1 MAAGKKLVKK
11 MGKVLGSGV
20 FLSFLIPFAVMMTI
34 ILCRGIYPFGD
45 NSFLHMDMYHQYMPF
60 FSEFLHKLK
69 NGESLFYSWNVGLGS
84 NFLALFSYYL
94 ASPANWL
101 VVLFPE
107 SHLMEFMT
115 YLIVIKIGF
124 CGTSFYLWLR
134 YHFKEEN
141 KCMVFFSCFYAL
153 SGFIAAYNWN
163 IMWLDNI
170 ILAPLIILGLERLF
184 YEKKCLLY
192 ILTLGM
198 SILSDYY
205 LSIMICIFAVLYFLV
220 LCVEN
225 PRLVKRVFSF
235 GGCSL
240 LAGGLAGV
248 LLVPTYCALHFSEFG
263 QFAFPKKISAYFPLW
278 DILARHFI
286 NVATEQKLD
295 HWPNI
300 YCGTAV
306 LLLVPLYIMNKKISI
321 REKIAKIGLMVF
333 FLAGFSIN
341 MLVFIWHGFNY
352 PDSLPARQSFLYIF
366 LVLTVCYEAWKNLDG
381 ISPKALG
388 GSLAGAVAFLLLCEK
403 LLGYAN
409 DFALDTYYLTG
420 LFLFF
425 YAGMF
430 YLYRRYGQDAKIK
443 RRLMILA
450 AVLVIGES
458 GINMAVTSVT
468 VTDRTDYLEDLA
480 AYRTLTERTK
490 ESNPDFYRFEK
501 WKRTTKNDG
510 TLAGYPMASVFS
522 STVNSYIGDLYEEW
536 GMGYSKVFY
545 CFDGATPFTSALL
558 NVRYMFSE
566 DPAADQG
573 GLYEQVADQDGI
585 YLYECRESLPLGYML
600 PEEFQIIGRDK
611 SRKADQPFQV
621 QNEMA
626 RGLAGGENLFVNAQ
640 VKQEDGGARI
650 ITEQSGYYYVYSR
663 SKKTKNMTVS
673 VNGEETEYKKM
684 GNGYVLPVGFVEKGS
699 LVRITC
705 EETETLNLAAC
716 RLDTG
721 RLTQVINRRR
731 EQPFVV
737 DAFSSDKIDG
747 HIRADKA
754 GRLFFSIP
762 YEPGWKLTVDGKE
775 TEVEWYADA
784 FISVWLEEGEH
795 VITLRYFPEG
805 LKAGIAVSTASLL
818 ILAGILLYRN
828 KRMSPGNN
836 RSSEC

>member
-1 MAAGKKLVKK
+1 MISEKKFGKKL
-11 MGKVLGSGV
+11 GKVLGNKV

-34 ILCRGIYPFGD
+34 IICRGIYPFGD

-69 NGESLFYSWNVGLGS
+69 NGESLFYSWNLGLGS

-124 CGTSFYLWLR
+124 CGTSFFLWLR

-153 SGFIAAYNWN
+153 SGFMAAYNWN
-163 IMWLDNI
+163 IMWLDNV
-170 ILAPLIILGLERLF
+170 ILAPLIILGLEKLF
-184 YEKKCLLY
+184 FEKKYLLY
-192 ILTLGM
+192 TLTLGM

-225 PRLVKRVFSF
+225 PRFVKRAFSF

-240 LAGGLAGV
+240 LAGGLAGI
-248 LLVPTYCALHFSEFG
+248 LLVPAYCALHFSEFG
-263 QFAFPKKISAYFPLW
+263 QFAFPKKISAYFSLW
-278 DILARHFI
+278 DILARHFM
-286 NVATEQKLD
+286 NVTTEQKLD

-300 YCGTAV
+300 YCGVAV
-306 LLLVPLYIMNKKISI
+306 LLLVPLYIMNKKISV
-321 REKIAKIGLMVF
+321 REKIAKIGLMFF

-341 MLVFIWHGFNY
+341 ILVFIWHGFNY
-352 PDSLPARQSFLYIF
+352 PDSLPARQSFLYVF
-366 LVLTVCYEAWKNLDG
+366 LVLTICYEAWKNLDG
-381 ISPKALG
+381 ITSKALG
-388 GSLAGAVAFLLLCEK
+388 GSLAGAAVFLLLCEK
-403 LLGYAN
+403 LLGYED
-409 DFALDTYYLTG
+409 DFSLDTYYVTG
-420 LFLFF
+420 LFLLF
-425 YAGMF
+425 YAGLF
-430 YLYRRYGQDAKIK
+430 YLYRRYGQDAKLK
-443 RRLMILA
+443 RRLLILA

-458 GINMAVTSVT
+458 GINMAVTSVSI
-468 VTDRTDYLEDLA
+468 TDRTDYLGDLD
-480 AYRTLTERTK
+480 AYRALTARTK
-490 ESNPDFYRFEK
+490 GSAPDFYRFEK

-566 DPAADQG
+566 DAVMDGG
-573 GLYEQVADQDGI
+573 GLYTQIAEQDGI
-585 YLYECRESLPLGYML
+585 YLYECRETLPLGFML
-600 PEEFQIIGRDK
+600 PDEFQIIGHDK
-611 SRKADQPFQV
+611 GKKEDRPFQV
-621 QNEMA
+621 QNNMA
-626 RGLAGGENLFVNAQ
+626 RGLAGGKNLFVNAA
-640 VKQEDGGARI
+640 VKQEDGGACI
-650 ITEQSGYYYVYSR
+650 IPEQSGYYYVYSR

-673 VNGEETEYKKM
+673 VNGEETEYKNM
-684 GNGYVLPVGFVEKGS
+684 GNGYILPVGYVEKGS
-699 LVRITC
+699 FVKITC
-705 EETETLNLAAC
+705 EETETLNLTAC
-716 RLDTG
+716 RLDTD
-721 RLTQVINRRR
+721 RLAQVINRLR
-731 EQPFVV
+731 EQPFMI
-737 DAFSSDKIDG
+737 DAFASDKIDG

-762 YEPGWKLTVDGKE
+762 YEPGWKLTVDGE
-775 TEVEWYADA
+775 EVQIEWYADA

-805 LKAGIAVSTASLL
+805 LKAGIAVSAVSLL
-818 ILAGILLYRN
+818 ILLGMIWFGK
-828 KRMSPGNN
+828 KRRSNN
-836 RSSEC
+836 NCVV